1 MNRVLIRIEA
11 DHEGTEERMSS
22 KHVTVTA
29 REFATPHYTLPD
41 VLAAMEDALRGAG
54 FHCPAGALM
63 VERDVR

>member
-11 DHEGTEERMSS
+11 DHEGIGERMSS
-22 KHVTVTA
+22 KHVTETA
-29 REFATPHYTLPD
+29 REFPTPHYTLPD